1 MSGFRFLNLVRPFL
15 PILPEVSSPERKVPF
30 NQKVAWTAVTLLIFL
45 VCSQVPLYGIM
56 SSDSSDPLYWMRVI
70 LASNRGTLMELGITP
85 IVTSGMIMQ
94 LLAGANLIDV
104 DFSLKEDRALFG
116 GAQKLFALII
126 SLGQATVYVLTG
138 LYGQPSDLGA
148 GVCLLLIIQLVV
160 AALIVILLDEL
171 LQKGYGLG
179 SGINLFIATN
189 ICESIVWKAFSPTTV
204 NTGRGP
210 EFEGA
215 LVALFHLLFSWND
228 KSRALKEA
236 FYRDRLPNV
245 MNLVSTVVI
254 FAVVIYLQGFR
265 IEIPVKSNRNRGQ
278 RGVYPVKLFYTSN
291 MPIMLQSALT
301 SHVFIVSQMLYNRFP
316 NNLLVK
322 LLGVWE
328 PLEESSQLFAV
339 SGISYYMQPPHTLK
353 AAFVDPIHTVL
364 YIGFVLGACALFS
377 KTWIEVSGSGPRD
390 VAKQLK
396 EQQMVMAGHREGSMY
411 KELKRVIPTA
421 AAFGGAILGLL
432 SVVADLMG
440 ALGSGTGI
448 LMAVTIIYSYWEI
461 GVREGAGITD
471 SMGGLSE
478 IM

>member
-1 MSGFRFLNLVRPFL
+1 M
-15 PILPEVSSPERKVPF
+15 
-30 NQKVAWTAVTLLIFL
+30 
-45 VCSQVPLYGIM
+45 
-56 SSDSSDPLYWMRVI
+56 
-70 LASNRGTLMELGITP
+70 
-85 IVTSGMIMQ
+85 
-94 LLAGANLIDV
+94 
-104 DFSLKEDRALFG
+104 
-116 GAQKLFALII
+116 FALII

-215 LVALFHLLFSWND
+215 LIALFHLLFTWND

-339 SGISYYMQPPHTLK
+339 SGISYYMSPPHTLR
-353 AAFVDPIHTVL
+353 AALTDPIHTVL